1 MIVFRYLARE
11 VLISMVAVSSVL
23 LVIIMSGRF
32 VKYLSKAATGELDP
46 NVLLSI
52 MFYRLP
58 GFLELILPLG
68 LFLGFLLG
76 YGRLYL
82 ESEMTVLEACGMS
95 PKRLLAYSMGPA
107 VLVALIVALLSL
119 VLSPLGAHNSNAIFD
134 QQENRSELESLTPGR
149 FQKNKVSARVTYT
162 ENISEEGVLD
172 LVFVADRN
180 KSTNRLQVTLAEKG
194 STVTDLERE
203 QRFLVLEEG
212 YRYEGI
218 PGQADYV
225 ELAFSEYGTEIER
238 KNAEMRYSKVEAI
251 PTSELWSS
259 DLSTHRAQLHWRL
272 SLPVLA
278 LVVTLLA
285 VPLSRVNPRVGRFAR
300 LVPSIL
306 IYLVYL
312 AILSNTSSKVSDGDV
327 GPWALWLVHLMFL
340 VFALNMVLFGRFW
353 SRLYNQIPMPSL
365 QSLKRL
371 RRESN

>member
-11 VLISMVAVSSVL
+11 VLVSTLAVSSVL

-32 VKYLSKAATGELDP
+32 VKYLSKAATGELDAD
-46 NVLLSI
+46 VLFSI
-52 MFYRLP
+52 MLYRLP

-95 PKRLLAYSMGPA
+95 QKRLIAYSMGPA
-107 VLVALIVALLSL
+107 LSTSLIVACLALYF
-119 VLSPLGAHNSNAIFD
+119 SPMGASESNRIFD
-134 QQENRSELESLTPGR
+134 DQESRSELESLTPGR
-149 FQKNKVSARVTYT
+149 FQQNKGSSRVTYT
-162 ENISEEGVLD
+162 DSLTDEGKLG

-180 KSTNRLQVTLAEKG
+180 DSNNRLQITLAQGGTTE
-194 STVTDLERE
+194 TDPALE
-203 QRFLVLEEG
+203 QRFLILEEG

-218 PGQADYV
+218 PGQGDYI
-225 ELAFSEYGTEIER
+225 ELEFSEYGTEIER
-238 KNAEMRYSKVEAI
+238 QNQEIRYSKVEAI
-251 PTSELWSS
+251 PTAELWAS
-259 DLSTHRAQLHWRL
+259 DLPEHRAQLNWRL

-285 VPLSRVNPRVGRFAR
+285 VPLSRVNPRTGRFAR

-312 AILSNTSSKVSDGDV
+312 AILSNLRSKVADGDM
-327 GPWALWLVHLMFL
+327 GPWVIWFTHLLFAA
-340 VFALNMVLFGRFW
+340 FALNMILFGRFW
-353 SRLYNQIPMPSL
+353 NRLYNQIPIPSL
-365 QSLKRL
+365 KGL
-371 RRESN
+371 RRRAG